1 MENRG
6 YLHVYTGDGKGK
18 TTAAF
23 GLAVRAL
30 CAGRRVYIGQFVKS
44 MQYSETKIGELFFGL
59 RIEQLGRGCF
69 IDRDPAPQ
77 DVALAR
83 AGLARCR
90 EAMTSGD
97 YDLVVLDELT
107 IALHFGLLEV
117 GEVLEALR
125 GRNPRVEAVVTGRYA
140 PQELIDAADL
150 VTEMREIKHYYTQGV
165 LSRDGIDR

>member
-59 RIEQLGRGCF
+59 RIEQLGRGCGA
-69 IDRDPAPQ
+69 IATGQRGP
-77 DVALAR
+77 DVARGNTDGAHCHIEDEKPDSQQR
-83 AGLARCR
+83 QDAEKKCR
-90 EAMTSGD
+90 TRFHAAKIGIRSVIRLG
-97 YDLVVLDELT
+97 
-107 IALHFGLLEV
+107 GSNK
-117 GEVLEALR
+117 
-125 GRNPRVEAVVTGRYA
+125 NPR
-140 PQELIDAADL
+140 
-150 VTEMREIKHYYTQGV
+150 
-165 LSRDGIDR
+165 